1 MKDFSSLKSL
11 PHYPVMLREVI
22 EICKPEKGGYFID
35 CTFGAGGYSN
45 SILSFPKTKV
55 TAIDRDKSVEKFAKE
70 TKKLYKERF
79 SFHNKK
85 FSELDKLIDSNNKP
99 DFIIFDLGLSSLQLS
114 SLERGFSFSSKN
126 KLDMRMGLNSISAD
140 SVLNSFEQKT
150 LRRIF
155 KILGDEKESQKI
167 SKNIVSQREKEPIK
181 TVPQLVEI
189 IKKSKKKNF
198 KKKINPCTKTF
209 QAIRIFVN
217 KENSE
222 LIDGL
227 IFASKILKKGGKLIV
242 ISFHSIEDRI
252 VKYFFSNYCKNKSKS
267 SRYLPDKNEIAK
279 SLFENYKNKRIKP
292 KSDEINENYRSRS
305 AILRFV
311 TRSNDDFFYPKNFK
325 DRFSKY
331 LELEKKNV

>member
-1 MKDFSSLKSL
+1 M
-11 PHYPVMLREVI
+11 
-22 EICKPEKGGYFID
+22 ID
-35 CTFGAGGYSN
+35 PS
-45 SILSFPKTKV
+45 
-55 TAIDRDKSVEKFAKE
+55 
-70 TKKLYKERF
+70 
-79 SFHNKK
+79 
-85 FSELDKLIDSNNKP
+85 NKP

-114 SLERGFSFSSKN
+114 SLDRGFSFSSKN

-150 LRRIF
+150 LGRIF

-252 VKYFFSNYCKNKSKS
+252 VKYFFNNYCKNKSKT
-267 SRYLPDKNEIAK
+267 SRYIPDKNEITK

-292 KSDEINENYRSRS
+292 ARDEINENHSSRS
-305 AILRFV
+305 ATLRFV
-311 TRSNDDFFYPKNFK
+311 TRSNDDFFYPNDFK
-325 DRFSKY
+325 ERFSIY